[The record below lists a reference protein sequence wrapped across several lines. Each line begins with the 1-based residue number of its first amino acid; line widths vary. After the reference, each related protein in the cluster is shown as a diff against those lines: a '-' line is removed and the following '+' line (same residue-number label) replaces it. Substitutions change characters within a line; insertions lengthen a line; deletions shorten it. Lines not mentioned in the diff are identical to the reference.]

1 MRREEWTSGRV
12 DGGLENNKHDAM
24 ASDCCMSECMNVCV
38 NKRDH
43 SNFPLFTADD
53 ATPWAGQ
60 TWSHILHG
68 LA

>member
-38 NKRDH
+38 NKRDP
-43 SNFPLFTADD
+43 NFRHGPAKLCPTFY
-53 ATPWAGQ
+53 
-60 TWSHILHG
+60 IG